1 MNLTSVALTVHAST
15 VATVPLFLVVL
26 FVPVCLALRERDAS
40 YLSILVMV
48 SCVKTVAPAW
58 LKTR

>member
-15 VATVPLFLVVL
+15 VATVPLFLAVL
-26 FVPVCLALRERDAS
+26 FAPVHLALQERDAS

-48 SCVKTVAPAW
+48 SCVKMVAPAW